1 MNKERMREIL
11 KRHTKRI
18 RDFILCCKKT
28 VDEVH
33 SFIEDI
39 NDLQQIPAGPENPKI
54 SSQTI

>member
-11 KRHTKRI
+11 KRL

-39 NDLQQIPAGPENPKI
+39 NDLQQIPAGP
-54 SSQTI
+54 

>member
-11 KRHTKRI
+11 KRL

-28 VDEVH
+28 VDELH

-39 NDLQQIPAGPENPKI
+39 NDLQQIPAGPENPENLKI
-54 SSQTI
+54 SSQSI

>member
-1 MNKERMREIL
+1 MREIL